1 MGSDGDRGVKSGES
15 TERPRSWRPR
25 PGRPRSGSRAG
36 WLLLGAV
43 LLGAALLAAVS
54 GCGTR
59 YVRESFLDKPDLRIN
74 LRSQKA
80 GGEIVDRG
88 FDQPAT
94 VSTARLAN
102 ILSRIDVRDDAKDGV
117 RKAAIPSETL
127 FAIAGGVSEA
137 LAAAD
142 SSQEIVVQ
150 SVRRSR
156 RLGIFTQKN
165 VTGLVLWVQ
174 GDDLVVNL
182 TQLDEPVEKAR
193 EEKLPEPWTDRP
205 SGKFRVIAGPSM
217 TPVATNALL
226 ISWKDPI
233 FRKSTNIRIGA
244 GGRVIRRE
252 ILLEEAPEEAPATA
266 TPLPEGL
273 TPEIL
278 RALADLEEER
288 RDGSISEGEYQ
299 RRRRALLRGEASP

>member
-1 MGSDGDRGVKSGES
+1 MES
-15 TERPRSWRPR
+15 EAGR
-25 PGRPRSGSRAG
+25 PGLRLRAG
-36 WLLLGAV
+36 L
-43 LLGAALLAAVS
+43 LLGAALLAGAV
-54 GCGTR
+54 GCGPR
-59 YVRESFLDKPDLRIN
+59 YVREPFLDQPDLRIK
-74 LRSQKA
+74 LRSQKL

-94 VSTARLAN
+94 ISTARLAN
-102 ILSRIDVRDDAKDGV
+102 ILARIDVRDDADDGV
-117 RKAAIPSETL
+117 RKPAIPTATL
-127 FAIAGGVSEA
+127 YSIAGGVSKA
-137 LAAAD
+137 LAASA
-142 SSQEIVVQ
+142 SSQEVVVQ

-156 RLGIFTQKN
+156 RLGVFTEKH

-182 TQLDEPVEKAR
+182 TQLDEPVEKGR
-193 EEKLPEPWTDRP
+193 KEKLPEPWTDRP
-205 SGKFRVIAGPSM
+205 SGRFRVMASPSM
-217 TPVATNALL
+217 VPVATNALL
-226 ISWKDPI
+226 VSWKDPL
-233 FRKSTNIRIGA
+233 FRKASNIRIGA

-252 ILLEEAPEEAPATA
+252 ILLEEAPEEAPEAA

-299 RRRRALLRGEASP
+299 RRRRALLRGE

>member
-1 MGSDGDRGVKSGES
+1 MESEEVK
-15 TERPRSWRPR
+15 ERPRSWR
-25 PGRPRSGSRAG
+25 SGARAG
-36 WLLLGAV
+36 RWLLLGAAV
-43 LLGAALLAAVS
+43 LAGAS
-54 GCGTR
+54 GCGPR
-59 YVRESFLDKPDLRIN
+59 YIREPFLDQPDLRIK
-74 LRSQKA
+74 LRSEKR
-80 GGEIVDRG
+80 GGEVVDRG

-102 ILSRIDVRDDAKDGV
+102 ILSRIDVRDDAEDGV
-117 RKAAIPSETL
+117 RKAAIPTETL
-127 FAIAGGVSEA
+127 FAIAGGVSKA
-137 LAAAD
+137 LAASD
-142 SSQEIVVQ
+142 SSQEVVVQ

-156 RLGIFTQKN
+156 RLGIFTQKH
-165 VTGLVLWVQ
+165 VTGFVLWVQ

-182 TQLDEPVEKAR
+182 TQLDEPVEKAL

-205 SGKFRVIAGPSM
+205 SGNFRVIASPSIV
-217 TPVATNALL
+217 PVATNAVLV
-226 ISWKDPI
+226 SWKDPI
-233 FRKSTNIRIGA
+233 FRKSSNIRIGA

-252 ILLEEAPEEAPATA
+252 ILLEEAPEEAPAAA

-299 RRRRALLRGEASP
+299 RRRRALLRGEAGP